1 MSAQRKPPRTAAN
14 FNMPRTAAEFYPP
27 RTAANFNM
35 PRTAA
40 EFYSPHTAA
49 NFNMPRSA
57 ADFHSHAART
67 AAVFRANQT
76 HHTASSFIPTAS
88 EMNVPF
94 RYPTAPKTSCEF
106 DCYNPYIG
114 NSEMAYTG
122 TQFDG
127 HRGAP
132 RTGSMLWMN
141 SDWFGGVHPEKPKP
155 MYQMAGSTAQAAAM
169 GAAIVGSTSLA
180 CDAGRYAMHSMRSGK
195 VGYTGTDS
203 RLDR

>member
-1 MSAQRKPPRTAAN
+1 MSAQRK
-14 FNMPRTAAEFYPP
+14 PP

-76 HHTASSFIPTAS
+76 QHTASSFIPTAS

-114 NSEMAYTG
+114 NSDMHYTA

-127 HRGAP
+127 RRGAP
-132 RTGSMLWMN
+132 RTGSLLWMN
-141 SDWFGGVHPEKPKP
+141 NGWFGGVNPEGKHT
-155 MYQMAGSTAQAAAM
+155 MSQIAGSTAQAAAM
-169 GAAIVGSTSLA
+169 GAAIVGGSSLA
-180 CDAGRYAMHSMRSGK
+180 FDGGRYAMHSMRPVK
-195 VGYTGTDS
+195 AGYRGGPQDP
-203 RLDR
+203 RVDA